1 MKKNKKILSVT
12 QYEKCNSLTGIFFMV
27 SGIFYSSRRFE
38 KNLPVLLIFIVISI
52 LAVIFT
58 IVQHFGYDREELDE
72 MANENLNTASRIVL
86 MEEMLIG
93 VGVMIVDFLVD
104 MSKVV
109 LSKELTVGNYMMLNH
124 ASCVM
129 FITGFQIFMTSFHF
143 RRLERE

>member
-109 LSKELTVGNYMMLNH
+109 LSKRAHSRKLYDVE
-124 ASCVM
+124 SCIVCDVYNWLSN
-129 FITGFQIFMTSFHF
+129 FYDKFSF
-143 RRLERE
+143 